1 MKSSRPPSVW
11 RSLAVALGDG
21 VAFGVGVNL
30 ARSAGRPPAADLSR
44 LSRRLERIELR
55 MAAAE
60 CAPAQAALPPPAASA
75 AFGRE
80 VLDAVLDALD
90 ARLRQQA
97 EEVEARLAEMEA
109 SLAIDL
115 KTLERQDQSTVAAV
129 EARLAEMEASLAI
142 DLKTLERQDQST
154 VAAVEARLAEMEAS
168 LAIDLK
174 AIEQQDQSTADVEA
188 RLGELET
195 SLAIDLKS
203 IEREDQSTAA
213 DVEGRLQEVQ
223 GQCDQQVTALRDA
236 MAREVEALRG
246 QLADLRRDSAASQ
259 GAAED
264 GRIAAAAAALEARLR
279 GEILDAAPRLGE
291 QLAPVVAALAEK
303 DREIAE
309 LRQRLVDNEET
320 VLELVLA
327 LGRMRRHAEAP
338 PHEGPPP
345 DDRGTSA
352 SAPPEPPAASEPPP
366 PPPSLADVEGQPPSE
381 PPPIAP
387 A

>member
-97 EEVEARLAEMEA
+97 EE
-109 SLAIDL
+109 
-115 KTLERQDQSTVAAV
+115 V